1 MFNWIVRYSLHN
13 RLFVLAVAA
22 LLMVYG
28 AMTAWRTPVDV
39 FPDLNKP
46 LVTVLTEAGG
56 MAPEEVE
63 QLVTFPIETALNG
76 MPGVTRVRSTSGVGL
91 SILYAEFDWGT
102 DIYRNRQLVA
112 ERLALVREQLPGDI
126 TPVMGPVSSIMGEV
140 MLIALPLQAGDGKT
154 PLVPSGDRA
163 PYPATAG
170 PHVTTPMAAREYADF
185 VLRPRLLSIPG
196 VSQVIPIGGEVR
208 TLRVA
213 PDTARMAQF
222 GVSLTQLEQA
232 LKGYAGNAGGGFID
246 LNSREYLIR
255 HLGRSTRPEDLAGIA
270 VAWKNG
276 RAILLEQVAQ
286 VGFAAGLK
294 RGDAGYNGAPAVV
307 VSVQKQPDADTV
319 KLSAQ
324 IESALDELK
333 AGLPKGLAAPK
344 VLFRQADFI
353 KASIGNVAEALRD
366 GAIMVAIVLFA
377 FLLSART
384 TIISLT
390 AIPLSLAVT
399 ALVFQWLGQSIN
411 VMTLGGLAIAIG
423 ELVDDAVVGVENILR
438 RLRQN
443 RSAAQPLPA
452 FEVVQRASVE
462 VRSGILYATIIVVL
476 VFVPL
481 FALPGIEGRLFTPLG
496 IAYIV
501 SILASMLVSMT
512 VTPVLCYYLL
522 PKMKALDHG
531 DSKLV
536 AWLKRMDGRLLA
548 WSFGHARTL
557 LVIAALAVAGAAAS
571 VPFMQRLFLPP
582 FNEGSLVLALV
593 LNPGTS
599 LAESNRIGA
608 VAEGLIGE
616 VPEVLQVGRRTGRA
630 ELDEHAEGVHSA
642 EIDVDLKRSE
652 RSREE
657 IMADI
662 RNKLAV
668 LPAQVAIG
676 QPISHRLD
684 HLLSG
689 VRAQIALK
697 IYGDDTD
704 TLRGLAESM
713 RAQLAQVPGLVD
725 LTVEKQVLIPQIT
738 VRLDHRKAA
747 QAGLAPGE
755 AIRVLQAL
763 TDGAHGAQIVDGA
776 RRYELVLRLPD
787 NQRSPQDLA
796 RTLIDTPAGRL
807 PVSAIASVE
816 ETDGPNQIG
825 RENGRRRIVVYANTD
840 GGDMGRVV
848 GDIRALIAKQQL
860 QNPTTGTFV
869 SLEGQFQ
876 AQEQATTLIAGLSL
890 VSLAMMFLVLYSRY
904 QSAVLAA
911 IIMANIPLALIGSV
925 VAMWL
930 AGVRLSVA
938 SMVGFITLAGIAT
951 RNGILKISHY
961 INLCKFEGETFGQP
975 MIVRG
980 SLERLT
986 PVLMTALV
994 AAFALTPLLLAADA
1008 PGKEILHPVA
1018 VVIFGGLVSSTLLDT
1033 LLTPVLFWLFGRK
1046 PTERL
1051 LAEEANTPALPEARE
1066 AY

>member
-1 MFNWIVRYSLHN
+1 MFNWIVRNSLRN
-13 RLFVLAVAA
+13 RLFVLAMA
-22 LLMVYG
+22 LLLLVYG
-28 AMTAWRTPVDV
+28 AITAWRTPVDV

-63 QLVTFPIETALNG
+63 QLVTFPLETALNG

-91 SILYAEFDWGT
+91 SIVYAEFDWGT
-102 DIYRNRQLVA
+102 DVYRNRQLVA
-112 ERLALVREQLPGDI
+112 ERLAQVREQLPAGI
-126 TPVMGPVSSIMGEV
+126 APVMGPVSSIMGEV
-140 MLIALPLQAGDGKT
+140 MLIALPLSAGDGKT
-154 PLVPSGDRA
+154 AAD
-163 PYPATAG
+163 
-170 PHVTTPMAAREYADF
+170 PMRAREYADF
-185 VLRPRLLSIPG
+185 VLRPRLLSIAG
-196 VSQVIPIGGEVR
+196 VSQVIPIGGDVR
-208 TLRVA
+208 QLRVE

-222 GVSLTQLEQA
+222 GVSLTQVEQA
-232 LKGYAGNAGGGFID
+232 LRGFAGNAGGGFID

-255 HLGRSTRPEDLAGIA
+255 HIGRTNRVEDLQGVA
-270 VAWKNG
+270 VAWKDG
-276 RAILLEQVAQ
+276 RAILLSQVAE
-286 VGFAAGLK
+286 VRYAAAMK
-294 RGDAGYNGAPAVV
+294 RGDAGYNGAPAVI
-307 VSVQKQPDADTV
+307 VSVQKQPAADTV
-319 KLSAQ
+319 QLTGA
-324 IESALDELK
+324 IEAALGELK
-333 AGLPKGLAAPK
+333 QGLPPGLAAPK

-353 KASIGNVAEALRD
+353 ESSIGNVSEALRD

-384 TIISLT
+384 TIISLV

-399 ALVFQWLGQSIN
+399 ALAFKLLGQSIN

-423 ELVDDAVVGVENILR
+423 ELVDDAVVDVENIVR
-438 RLRQN
+438 RLKQN
-443 RSAAQPLPA
+443 RAAGNPLSTM
-452 FEVVQRASVE
+452 EVVRQASVE
-462 VRSGILYATIIVVL
+462 VRSGIVYATVIVVL

-481 FALPGIEGRLFTPLG
+481 FALPGIEGRLFSPLG

-512 VTPVLCYYLL
+512 VTPVLCHYLL
-522 PKMKALDHG
+522 PKMKRLEHG
-531 DSKLV
+531 DSPLV
-536 AWLKRMDGRLLA
+536 TRLKRWDEMVLG
-548 WSFGHARTL
+548 WSFARAKL
-557 LVIAALAVAGAAAS
+557 LIAIAALAVAAAAAS
-571 VPFMQRLFLPP
+571 VPFFPRAFLPA
-582 FNEGSLVLALV
+582 FNEGSLVLGMV
-593 LNPGTS
+593 FNPGTA
-599 LAESNRIGA
+599 LAEASRMGA
-608 VAEGLIGE
+608 LAETLIAD
-616 VPEVLQVGRRTGRA
+616 VPEVTQVGRRTGRA

-642 EIDVDLKRSE
+642 EIDVDLKRSG
-652 RSREE
+652 RSREAV
-657 IMADI
+657 MADI
-662 RNKLAV
+662 RARLAV
-668 LPAQVAIG
+668 LPAQVAVG

-697 IYGDDTD
+697 IFGDDTD
-704 TLRGLAESM
+704 TLRGLGEQM
-713 RAQLAQVPGLVD
+713 RQGLSGVPGLVD

-738 VRLDHRKAA
+738 VRLDQRKLA
-747 QAGLAPGE
+747 QTGLSPGE

-763 TDGAHGAQIVDGA
+763 TDGAHGAQIVDGL
-776 RRYELVLRLPD
+776 RRYDLVLRLPD
-787 NQRSPQDLA
+787 GRRSPQDLA
-796 RTLIDTPAGRL
+796 TTLIDTPAGRL
-807 PVSAIASVE
+807 PVSAIATVE

-840 GGDMGRVV
+840 GSDMGRVIK
-848 GDIRALIAKQQL
+848 DIRAVIARTNL
-860 QNPTTGTFV
+860 PPGTFV

-876 AQEQATTLIAGLSL
+876 AQEQAVKLIVGLSL
-890 VSLAMMFLVLYSRY
+890 ISLAMIFLVLYARY
-904 QSAVLAA
+904 RSAVLAG

-930 AGVRLSVA
+930 AGVSLSVA

-961 INLCKFEGETFGQP
+961 INLCRFEGEAFGQA

-1008 PGKEILHPVA
+1008 RGKEILHPVA

-1033 LLTPVLFWLFGRK
+1033 LLTPVLFWLFGQRA
-1046 PTERL
+1046 TERL
-1051 LAEEANTPALPEARE
+1051 LEAEPVEAGIRPTPQE

>member
-1 MFNWIVRYSLHN
+1 MFNWIVSSSLHN
-13 RLFVLAVAA
+13 RLLVLAVAA

-28 AMTAWRTPVDV
+28 ALTAWRTPVDV

-63 QLVTFPIETALNG
+63 QLVTFPLETALNG

-91 SILYAEFDWGT
+91 SLVYAEFEWGT

-112 ERLALVREQLPGDI
+112 ERLAVVRTQMPGDI
-126 TPVMGPVSSIMGEV
+126 NPVMGPVSSIMGEV
-140 MLIALPLQAGDGKT
+140 MLVALPLTVTRPDAAVPGAGK
-154 PLVPSGDRA
+154 SA
-163 PYPATAG
+163 PAS
-170 PHVTTPMAAREYADF
+170 PMAAREYADF

-213 PDTARMAQF
+213 PDTARLAQF
-222 GVSLTQLEQA
+222 GVSLTQVEQA
-232 LKGYAGNAGGGFID
+232 LKGYASNAGGGFID

-255 HLGRSTRPEDLAGIA
+255 HLGRSNRVEDLAGTA
-270 VAWKNG
+270 VAWKDG
-276 RAILLEQVAQ
+276 RSILLEQVAT
-286 VGFAAGLK
+286 VSFAAGLK
-294 RGDAGYNGAPAVV
+294 RGDAGYNGLPAVV

-319 KLSAQ
+319 KLTAQ
-324 IESALDELK
+324 IESALAELK
-333 AGLPKGLAAPK
+333 QGLQNSANSGLAEPR

-377 FLLSART
+377 FLLSVRT
-384 TIISLT
+384 TVISLV

-423 ELVDDAVVGVENILR
+423 ELVDDAVVDVENILR
-438 RLRQN
+438 RLKQN
-443 RSAAQPLPA
+443 KSAAHPLSVL
-452 FEVVQRASVE
+452 EVVRRASVE
-462 VRSGILYATIIVVL
+462 VRSGIVYATVIVVL

-481 FALPGIEGRLFTPLG
+481 FALPGIEGRLFSPLG
-496 IAYIV
+496 VAYIV

-512 VTPVLCYYLL
+512 VTPVMCYYML
-522 PKMKALDHG
+522 PTMKRLDHG
-531 DSKLV
+531 DSPLV
-536 AWLKRMDGRLLA
+536 AWLKRQDKQLLT
-548 WSFGHARTL
+548 WSFGRAKL
-557 LVIAALAVAGAAAS
+557 LIAGAVLAVVGAAAT
-571 VPFMQRLFLPP
+571 VPFFPRAFLPA
-582 FNEGSLVLALV
+582 FNEGSLVLGLV
-593 LNPGTS
+593 MQPGTA

-608 VAEGLIGE
+608 LAETLIRQ
-616 VPEVLQVGRRTGRA
+616 VPEVTQVGRRTGRA

-642 EIDVDLKRSE
+642 EIDVDLKRTGDGKA
-652 RSREE
+652 RDRET

-662 RNKLAV
+662 RERLST
-668 LPAQVAIG
+668 LPAQTTIG

-689 VRAQIALK
+689 VRAQIAVK
-697 IYGDDTD
+697 IFGDDTD
-704 TLRGLAESM
+704 TLRGLAEQL
-713 RAQLAQVPGLVD
+713 RGQLAAVPGLVD
-725 LTVEKQVLIPQIT
+725 LTVEKQVLIPQIS

-747 QAGLAPGE
+747 QVGLAPGE
-755 AIRVLQAL
+755 AIRVLKAL
-763 TDGAHGAQIVDGA
+763 TDGAHGADIVDGP

-787 NQRSPQDLA
+787 QQRSPQDLA
-796 RTLIDTPAGRL
+796 RTLIDTPAGRV
-807 PVSAIASVE
+807 PVASIASVE

-840 GGDMGRVV
+840 GSDMGRVI
-848 GDIRALIAKQQL
+848 GDIRTVIGKTPLPPG
-860 QNPTTGTFV
+860 NFV

-876 AQEQATTLIAGLSL
+876 AQEQATRLIAGLSM
-890 VSLAMMFLVLYSRY
+890 VSLTMMFLVLYSRY
-904 QSAVLAA
+904 QSVVLAG
-911 IIMANIPLALIGSV
+911 IVMANIPLALIGSV

-930 AGVRLSVA
+930 AGVSLSVA

-961 INLCKFEGETFGQP
+961 INLCKFEGEHFSQA

-1033 LLTPVLFWLFGRK
+1033 LLTPVLFWRFG
-1046 PTERL
+1046 ERATKRL
-1051 LAEEANTPALPEARE
+1051 TMADADSAQDTAGAQE

>member
-13 RLFVLAVAA
+13 RLFVLAFA
-22 LLMVYG
+22 LMLLVYG
-28 AMTAWRTPVDV
+28 AITAWRTPVDV

-91 SILYAEFDWGT
+91 SIVYAEFDWGT

-112 ERLALVREQLPGDI
+112 ERLAQLRGQLPGDI

-140 MLIALPLQAGDGKT
+140 MLIALPLEGGKDAA
-154 PLVPSGDRA
+154 S
-163 PYPATAG
+163 
-170 PHVTTPMAAREYADF
+170 PMQAREYADF
-185 VLRPRLLSIPG
+185 VLRPRLLAIPG
-196 VSQVIPIGGEVR
+196 VSQVIPIGGDVR
-208 TLRVA
+208 QLRVE
-213 PDTARMAQF
+213 PDPGRMAQL
-222 GVSLTQLEQA
+222 GISLTQVEQA
-232 LKGYAGNAGGGFID
+232 LRGFAGNAGGGFID

-255 HLGRSTRPEDLAGIA
+255 HLGRTNKVEDLHGIA
-270 VAWKNG
+270 VAWKDG
-276 RAILLEQVAQ
+276 RPVLLNQVAE
-286 VGFAAGLK
+286 VRFAAGMK
-294 RGDAGYNGAPAVV
+294 RGDAGFKGQPAVI
-307 VSVQKQPDADTV
+307 VSVQKQPAADTV
-319 KLSAQ
+319 RLTGQ
-324 IESALDELK
+324 VEQALEELK
-333 AGLPKGLAAPK
+333 AGMPKGLSAPQ

-353 KASIGNVAEALRD
+353 EASIGNVTEALRD

-384 TIISLT
+384 TFISLV

-399 ALVFQWLGQSIN
+399 ALVFRLLDQSIN

-423 ELVDDAVVGVENILR
+423 ELVDDAVVDVENILR
-438 RLRQN
+438 RMKEN
-443 RSAAQPLPA
+443 RLLPQPRPVL
-452 FEVVQRASVE
+452 EVVRQASVE
-462 VRSGILYATIIVVL
+462 VRSGIVYATVIVVL

-481 FALPGIEGRLFTPLG
+481 FALPGIEGRLFSPLG

-512 VTPVLCYYLL
+512 VTPVLCSYLL
-522 PKMKALDHG
+522 PRMKRLDHG
-531 DSKLV
+531 DSPLV
-536 AWLKRMDGRLLA
+536 ARLKRWDTKLLA
-548 WSFGHARTL
+548 WSFPRAKL
-557 LVIAALAVAGAAAS
+557 LIVAAVVAVTAAAAT
-571 VPFMQRLFLPP
+571 VPFFPRAFLPA
-582 FNEGSLVLALV
+582 FNEGSLVLGMV
-593 LNPGTS
+593 FNPGTS
-599 LAESNRIGA
+599 LAEANRMGA
-608 VAEGLIGE
+608 LAEKLIGE
-616 VPEVLQVGRRTGRA
+616 VPGVTQVGRRTGRA

-642 EIDVDLKRSE
+642 EIDVDLR
-652 RSREE
+652 RDGRPVDREAV
-657 IMADI
+657 MAQI
-662 RNKLAV
+662 RAQLSV

-689 VRAQIALK
+689 VRAQIAVK
-697 IYGDDTD
+697 IFGDDTD
-704 TLRGLAESM
+704 TLRGLAEQM
-713 RAQLAQVPGLVD
+713 RQDLSGVKGLVD
-725 LTVEKQVLIPQIT
+725 LTVEKQVLIPQVM
-738 VRLDHRKAA
+738 VRIDQQRLA
-747 QAGLAPGE
+747 QTGLPPGE
-755 AIRVLQAL
+755 AVRILKAL
-763 TDGAHGAQIVDGA
+763 TDGAHGAQIVDGS

-787 NQRSPQDLA
+787 GQRGPQDLA

-807 PVSAIASVE
+807 PVSSFATVE
-816 ETDGPNQIG
+816 EADGPNQIG

-840 GGDMGRVV
+840 GSDMSRVIA
-848 GDIRALIAKQQL
+848 DIRQVIAKTAL
-860 QNPTTGTFV
+860 PTGSFI

-876 AQEQATTLIAGLSL
+876 AQEQATRLILGLSL

-904 QSAVLAA
+904 RSAVLAG

-925 VAMWL
+925 VAMWI
-930 AGVRLSVA
+930 AGVSLSVA
-938 SMVGFITLAGIAT
+938 AMVGFITLAGIAT

-961 INLCKFEGETFGQP
+961 INLCRFEGESFSQA
-975 MIVRG
+975 MVVRG

-994 AAFALTPLLLAADA
+994 AAFALTPLLLAGDA

-1033 LLTPVLFWLFGRK
+1033 LLTPLLFWLLGRT

-1051 LAEEANTPALPEARE
+1051 LRETEEAGTELQPQEAF
-1066 AY
+1066 